1 MTLTTLLRNVGVG
14 LVIATSNFPGTA
26 AMTATLAY
34 GLLEI
39 AGSLLLTIVGPAIR
53 IAEVCLTR
61 VTGIEFGDFINDAEG
76 A

>member
-1 MTLTTLLRNVGVG
+1 MTLTTLLRNVEVG
-14 LVIATSNFPGTA
+14 LVIATGNLPGTA

-53 IAEVCLTR
+53 IAEGCLTR
-61 VTGIEFGDFINDAEG
+61 VTCIEFGDFINDGESA
-76 A
+76 